1 MRIAPLIQAMANAWA
16 IHLPFAVHIQFVQP
30 HCYGACLNVVFDN
43 GRLKFKRQRQYS
55 EAYQRGAI
63 QKAG

>member
-1 MRIAPLIQAMANAWA
+1 MANAWA

-43 GRLKFKRQRQYS
+43 GRQNFKRQRQYS

-63 QKAG
+63 QKVG